1 VSGQH
6 VSNALYRLPAEQRS
20 AVLALAVASLKLR
33 AELPPTW
40 HPYPHQV
47 PPDGDWTHWLMLAGR
62 GAGKTDAGSAFV
74 DTHATGPACLSG
86 PTPHRIAI
94 IAPTNPDGYAT
105 CVRGESG
112 LLSHNGAIMF
122 VAHSQ
127 KRADLTWPNGSE
139 AMIFGAYSPE
149 DVQRLRG
156 PQHCLLWAEEWAAW
170 RYMSETWDMAR
181 LGLRLGVHPRAIF
194 TTTPRPRQA
203 LREMIASPD
212 TVVTRATTDDNPS
225 LAASVRADLYRVY
238 GGTRLGRQELGGE
251 LIDDVPGAL
260 WTRAILAHGPAPRII
275 RDGIVCVDLARIVVA
290 VDPAITSGEDSDET
304 GIIVAGLG
312 HDRRGYVLA
321 DLTTRMSPIEWAR
334 RAIGAYHEHRADRII
349 AEANQGGDMVS
360 TVIRTVDPLVPV
372 TLVHASRGKRTRA
385 EPVAALY
392 EQGKVTH
399 CAPFPEL
406 EDQLC
411 SFTGDPG
418 ESSPDRL
425 DALVWALSGLMLGES
440 TAGADFSMV
449 A

>member
-1 VSGQH
+1 MMRTMFY
-6 VSNALYRLPAEQRS
+6 APARD
-20 AVLALAVASLKLR
+20 AFPALALATAAVRLR
-33 AELPPTW
+33 PKVEPTW

-47 PPDGDWTHWLMLAGR
+47 PPPGDWTYWLLIAGR

-74 DTHATGPACLSG
+74 DAHANGPACLAG
-86 PTPHRIAI
+86 PVPHRIAI

-112 LLSHNGAIMF
+112 LLSHNSRLEF
-122 VAHSQ
+122 VAHSE

-139 AMIFGAYSPE
+139 AMIFGAFNPE

-156 PQHCLLWAEEWAAW
+156 PQHCLAWLEEWAAW

-181 LGLRLGVHPRAIF
+181 LGLRLGPHPRAVV

-203 LREMIASPD
+203 LREMIASVD
-212 TVVTRATTDDNPS
+212 SVVSRATTDDNPS

-260 WTRAILAHGPAPRII
+260 WTRAIIKHAPPPRII
-275 RDGIVCVDLARIVVA
+275 RGGVIETDLARVVVA
-290 VDPAITSGEDSDET
+290 VDPAITSGDNSDET
-304 GIIVAGLG
+304 GIVVAGLG
-312 HDRRGYVLA
+312 HDGRGYVIA
-321 DLTTRMSPIEWAR
+321 DLSTRMSPIEWAR
-334 RAIGAYHEHRADRII
+334 RAIAAYHEHKADRII

-360 TVIRTVDPLVPV
+360 TVIRTVDPTVPV

-392 EQGKVTH
+392 EQGRVTH
-399 CAPFPEL
+399 TAPMPDL

-411 SFTGDPG
+411 SYTGEPG
-418 ESSPDRL
+418 EASPDRL
-425 DALVWALSGLMLGES
+425 DALVWGLSSLMLGEVAS
-440 TAGADFSMV
+440 GDDFSMV